1 MPTMPKERRLIHNKQ
16 FAAVSNQGGSCA
28 NSLLVLKALPNGLEY
43 SRYGFSVSRRLGNAV
58 ERNHIRRLLRESAR
72 LAEVKPGWDLLF
84 IARRAIT
91 EADYHRVK
99 QSVDELLQ
107 RARLKAELVGQLKV
121 AS

>member
-1 MPTMPKERRLIHNKQ
+1 MPTMPKERRLTHNKQ
-16 FAAVSNQGGSCA
+16 FAAVSNQGGSWA

-99 QSVDELLQ
+99 RSVDELLK

>member
-1 MPTMPKERRLIHNKQ
+1 MPTMSKEQRLTHNKQ
-16 FAAVSNQGGSCA
+16 FAAVSSQGGSWA

-43 SRYGFSVSRRLGNAV
+43 SRYGFSVGRRLGDAV
-58 ERNHIRRLLRESAR
+58 ERNYIRRLLRESAR

-84 IARRAIT
+84 IARRAMAG
-91 EADYHRVK
+91 ADYYQVK
-99 QSVDELLQ
+99 HSVDDLLQ